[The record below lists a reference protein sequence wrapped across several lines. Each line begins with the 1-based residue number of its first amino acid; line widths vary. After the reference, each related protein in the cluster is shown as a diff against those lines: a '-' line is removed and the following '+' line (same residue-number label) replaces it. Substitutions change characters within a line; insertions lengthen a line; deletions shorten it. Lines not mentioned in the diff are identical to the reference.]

1 MRAILFVVVL
11 ALAGPVQAQDLNAHI
26 REIMQTL
33 PGVYDNAAQ
42 MERQGGDKPF
52 YPIRTIVK
60 PVKAP
65 AFGENVLYL
74 EEYRDNDPKKLTR
87 IRLYTFTPDGGE
99 DAVRLHLVNPLNV
112 EALQGAH
119 ADLARVEKLTQADVR
134 KDRNL
139 CDVFIRKV
147 GNEFHGRMKERS
159 CDRPDKTWVDYTLI
173 IAPGKHWVLNR
184 ARSLE
189 NNDVAWE
196 FVPGAGEKFIEQSK
210 LP

>member
-1 MRAILFVVVL
+1 MRAVLFVVLL
-11 ALAGPVQAQDLNAHI
+11 AFSGSVQAQDLNAHI
-26 REIMQTL
+26 REIMQML

-42 MERQGGDKPF
+42 MQRQGSDKPF
-52 YPIRTIVK
+52 YPIRTIIK

-65 AFGENVLYL
+65 VFGENVLYL

-87 IRLYTFTPDGGE
+87 IRLYTFTPDAAE
-99 DAVRLHLVNPLNV
+99 NAVRLHLVNPLNV

-119 ADLARVEKLTQADVR
+119 ADLAKVEALTQADVR

-147 GNEFHGRMKERS
+147 GNEFRGNMKERS
-159 CDRPDKTWVDYTLI
+159 CDRPDKTWVDYALI

-184 ARSLE
+184 AR
-189 NNDVAWE
+189 NPDTNAVAWE
-196 FVPGAGEKFIEQSK
+196 FVPGAGERFIEQSK

>member
-1 MRAILFVVVL
+1 MRKFILLLVL
-11 ALAGPVQAQDLNAHI
+11 ALAAPVHAADLNAQV
-26 REIMQTL
+26 REIMAML

-42 MERQGGDKPF
+42 MQSQGRDKPF
-52 YPIRTIVK
+52 YPIRTIIK

-65 AFGENVLYL
+65 VFGDNVLYL

-87 IRLYTFTPDGGE
+87 IRLYTFTADE
-99 DAVRLHLVNPLNV
+99 AEKAVRLHLVNPLNV

-119 ADLARVEKLTQADVR
+119 ANLAKIEALTQADVR

-147 GNEFHGRMKERS
+147 GSEFRGVMKERT
-159 CDRPDKTWVDYTLI
+159 CDRPDKTWVDYTLV

-189 NNDVAWE
+189 TNAVAWE